1 MASIGL
7 RGQNE
12 YAYCTTNSILWGVF
26 ETKFCFKSYGLGVKV
41 EHTDRQ
47 TDSFRL
53 YIYRYHKSW
62 ILKSSYGC
70 DISLGFCYLEQCL
83 STVIYF
89 LFLQPSSRRSYL
101 GYG

>member
-47 TDSFRL
+47 TVFGFIYIDSIIEYIAVSICRL
-53 YIYRYHKSW
+53 RT
-62 ILKSSYGC
+62 C
-70 DISLGFCYLEQCL
+70 
-83 STVIYF
+83 F
-89 LFLQPSSRRSYL
+89 LPP
-101 GYG
+101 

>member
-41 EHTDRQ
+41 EHTDRR
-47 TDSFRL
+47 TDRQFSAL
-53 YIYRYHKSW
+53 YI
-62 ILKSSYGC
+62 
-70 DISLGFCYLEQCL
+70 
-83 STVIYF
+83 
-89 LFLQPSSRRSYL
+89 
-101 GYG
+101 

>member
-53 YIYRYHKSW
+53 YIHRFTIKSPFCMFEN
-62 ILKSSYGC
+62 IFF
-70 DISLGFCYLEQCL
+70 SLITAENNL
-83 STVIYF
+83 
-89 LFLQPSSRRSYL
+89 LF
-101 GYG
+101 